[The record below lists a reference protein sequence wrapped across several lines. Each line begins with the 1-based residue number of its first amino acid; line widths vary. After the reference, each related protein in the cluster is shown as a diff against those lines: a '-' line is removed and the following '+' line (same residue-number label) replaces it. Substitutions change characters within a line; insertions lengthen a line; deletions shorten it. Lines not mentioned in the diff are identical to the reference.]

1 LELAMSDPIYLIG
14 ADEQLIRVDRVGFAL
29 ESDLQRLIDRH
40 PELIPGGAV
49 DASNPRRWLVIRSE
63 AGIPNEEGGSQ
74 WWSIDH
80 LLVDQD
86 GVPTFVEVKRSSDTR
101 IRREVVAQMLEYAAN
116 ATAYWQVGTLR
127 TWFEEAKDPDGRTSD
142 EVLGEFLGGGQLDAA
157 TFWDRVGE
165 NLQAARVR
173 CVFVADEIPATLRRL
188 VEFMNEHLDTV
199 EVLAIE
205 LPQYVSAGEHPL
217 KALVPRL
224 VGQTAKAQALKS
236 GGGPRQTKRWDEE
249 TFMAEVLERHGL
261 EARTISVTI
270 LEWLRQHADRVD
282 WGSGA
287 QQGSMIG
294 VVASPGTRVGRVF
307 VTVWTTGYVEVAF
320 QYLMADPL
328 FADVPPREALR
339 QRLNSITGIAMG
351 PDVISRRP
359 SVPFAV
365 LQQPLALSEFLDVFE
380 DVVAALRGTAT
391 NVFAPTA
398 DTQG

>member
-1 LELAMSDPIYLIG
+1 MSDPIYLIG
-14 ADEQLIRVDRVGFAL
+14 ADDQLTRVDRVGFAL

-63 AGIPNEEGGSQ
+63 AGIPNEEDGPQ

-127 TWFEEAKDPDGRTSD
+127 TWFEEAKDLAGRSSD
-142 EVLGEFLGGGQLDAA
+142 EVLAEFLSGGQLDAA

-199 EVLAIE
+199 EVLAVE

-224 VGQTAKAQALKS
+224 VGQTAKAQALKN

-249 TFMAEVLERHGL
+249 TFMAEVLERHGP
-261 EARTISVTI
+261 EARTVSMTI
-270 LEWLRQHADRVD
+270 LEWLRQRADRVD

-294 VVASPGTRVGRVF
+294 VIARPGTRVGRVF
-307 VTVWTTGYVEVAF
+307 FTVWTTGYVEVAF
-320 QYLMADPL
+320 QYLMSDPV
-328 FADVPPREALR
+328 FADASPREALR
-339 QRLNSITGIAMG
+339 QRLNAIPGISMG
-351 PDVISRRP
+351 PDVIARRP
-359 SVPFAV
+359 SVPLAV
-365 LQQPLALSEFLDVFE
+365 LQEPEARTAFLAVFADVI
-380 DVVAALRGTAT
+380 AALRGAPAT
-391 NVFAPTA
+391 DPAPTPSLS
-398 DTQG
+398 G